1 MILCWNNT
9 LYILSKIKFIIKIN
23 FSVFFFTLKKIYV
36 TIRKF
41 KIIYVVSVIFPLDIA
56 TLEDSSILHVTDL
69 QILEVQGVS

>member
-9 LYILSKIKFIIKIN
+9 LYILSKIKYIIKIN